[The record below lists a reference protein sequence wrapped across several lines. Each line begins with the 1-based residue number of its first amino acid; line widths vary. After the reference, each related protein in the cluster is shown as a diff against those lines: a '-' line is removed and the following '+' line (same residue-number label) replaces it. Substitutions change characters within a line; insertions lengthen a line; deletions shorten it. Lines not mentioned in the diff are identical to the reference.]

1 LNVLSLE
8 AWYTIKFLVF
18 MLFLLVAII
27 LASMGMSD
35 YVQSKWVKKAGCSDK
50 ILTREYCWGF
60 AATLCFMMIVL
71 YIKGLSDSAYVNDA
85 QNMIYR
91 RTHIEYICTRSKNL
105 GCPAMWKQYLADS
118 LWLERKLE
126 KYKGEN
132 K

>member
-1 LNVLSLE
+1 
-8 AWYTIKFLVF
+8 

>member
-1 LNVLSLE
+1 MNVLSLE

-18 MLFLLVAII
+18 MLCLLVAII

-35 YVQSKWVKKAGCSDK
+35 YVQSKWVKKAGGSDK
-50 ILTREYCWGF
+50 FLTHEYCWGF

-91 RTHIEYICTRSKNL
+91 RTHIEYICHGSKDL
-105 GCPAMWKQYLADS
+105 GCPAMWKQYRADS
-118 LWLERKLE
+118 LWLERNLE
-126 KYKGEN
+126 KYKGAH
-132 K
+132 

>member
-1 LNVLSLE
+1 MNVLSLE